1 MAILLILLLQ
11 HSPDTT
17 TATFLQSCQRPDG
30 GYSTHPTD
38 QSTSLGATS
47 AALRALNYLH
57 TKPQQLSK
65 TKAYVWTC
73 FDTETGQFRDKPDGK
88 PSYRSTAVGVM
99 AVVAMR
105 ERFNDADRD
114 GVLKTLLTSKQPE
127 EIRLGAAALESLI
140 VDKQRSSV
148 PNGWLEKL
156 NTTFGPLLQAD
167 GSYSTGADQARA
179 TAGYSAAYLRLGYPI
194 AQKDELQKLL
204 ASKQLESGGWSN
216 EKGTVDLEAS
226 YRVMRCLYLLRC
238 KDAKVLNRCEKF
250 IKGLKQSD
258 GGYALPGQKSSSVS
272 ATYFALS
279 ILHWLEELRAK

>member
-1 MAILLILLLQ
+1 MAILLVLLLQ
-11 HSPDTT
+11 NSPDTT
-17 TATFLQSCQRPDG
+17 TATFLQSCLRPDG
-30 GYSTHPTD
+30 GYTTHPSD

-65 TKAYVWTC
+65 TKAYVWSC
-73 FDTETGQFRDKPDGK
+73 LDKETGQFRDKPDGK

-105 ERFNDADRD
+105 ERLNDADRD
-114 GVLKTLLTSKQPE
+114 RVLKALLDSQQPE
-127 EIRLGAAALESLI
+127 ELRLGAAALESLI
-140 VDKQRSSV
+140 VDKQLSSV

-156 NTTFGPLLQAD
+156 NATFGPLLQTD
-167 GSYSTGADQARA
+167 GSYSSGADQARA
-179 TAGYSAAYLRLGYPI
+179 SAGYSAAYLRLGCPVP
-194 AQKDELQKLL
+194 AKDELQKLL
-204 ASKQLESGGWSN
+204 ASRQLESGGWSN
-216 EKGTVDLEAS
+216 EKGAVDLEAS

-238 KDAKVLNRCEKF
+238 KDAQLLDRCEKF

-258 GGYALPGQKSSSVS
+258 GGYALPGQKLSSVS
-272 ATYFALS
+272 GTYFALS